1 MLNYKEIYA
10 TLNTVQL
17 RKLGSIID
25 MALRTRLS
33 AYEVMLFLSKS
44 DIKLNN
50 DQFELFWVIVKYIVK
65 NREHIKEV
73 IYEAMKKEFFDSMD
87 QLIAEQHTIS
97 PISNGS
103 DALDVK
109 LDNIDET
116 DLYFANHKED

>member
-1 MLNYKEIYA
+1 
-10 TLNTVQL
+10 
-17 RKLGSIID
+17 

-50 DQFELFWVIVKYIVK
+50 DQFELFWEIVKYIVK
-65 NREHIKEV
+65 NREHVKEV
-73 IYEAMKKEFFDSMD
+73 IYEAMKKEFFDGMD
-87 QLIAEQHTIS
+87 QLMAEQHAIS
-97 PISNGS
+97 PISDGS

-109 LDNIDET
+109 LDDIDET